1 MDNPAPDSARDET
14 RKKKKKNKVNRRVAS
29 APVGLS
35 RMGARVRKRGFTER
49 IVAEGGGTKSAKKN
63 K

>member
-1 MDNPAPDSARDET
+1 MDNPAPDSARNET
-14 RKKKKKNKVNRRVAS
+14 EKKKNKVNRRVAS

-49 IVAEGGGTKSAKKN
+49 IVAEGGRTKSAKKN